1 MSVHHPHAR
10 DPETYKEAVYGS
22 ILVTALLA
30 ALRHEHVAIH
40 ALTITLIGTMVVFW
54 LAHVW
59 SSIVAERLR
68 GRTRLTP
75 SAVAE
80 LARGEWPMLEVAV
93 VPVAALV
100 VGWLG
105 IVSDHRAI
113 NVALALAVIQLAAW
127 GFAVGRQIHGRTWSA
142 VAFGVVDGLLGL
154 AIVLL
159 EVAVH

>member
-1 MSVHHPHAR
+1 
-10 DPETYKEAVYGS
+10 
-22 ILVTALLA
+22 
-30 ALRHEHVAIH
+30 
-40 ALTITLIGTMVVFW
+40 
-54 LAHVW
+54 
-59 SSIVAERLR
+59 
-68 GRTRLTP
+68 
-75 SAVAE
+75 
-80 LARGEWPMLEVAV
+80 MLEVAL

-127 GFAVGRQIHGRTWSA
+127 GFAVGRQIHGRSWSA

-159 EVAVH
+159 EVLVH